1 MNSNDILTK
10 AKDYFAKAL
19 KLDESIK
26 SNKTST
32 NINIDEINQC
42 IMQYLNAAEEFKK
55 LPAQKVLVDKII
67 IRIQEL
73 QLILSNNTTFTSTE
87 LLTSLPEIPISKAL
101 PTKAKDIS
109 TPSNANWVTATSK
122 RSSMGSVDPT
132 THTGHALSEKEISIL
147 KSSSIMNGKV
157 YMPWLPGEEENERF
171 RFDHIYRDP
180 DGPLPLSE
188 AQTRAGAVYKRPIDI
203 LPDGEKPVMVQ
214 VIDPLNIRQY
224 LVSDCSF
231 VCSLCIASA
240 YEAKFKKRL
249 ITSIIYPQNSDH
261 LPLYNA
267 YGKYL
272 VKLYINGVARK
283 VVVDD
288 TLPFDLNSGRF
299 ACSSS
304 VNPGELWVSIIEKA
318 YMKVGSG
325 VYVCY

>member
-1 MNSNDILTK
+1 MSSNDILTK

-42 IMQYLNAAEEFKK
+42 ILQYLNAAEEFKK

-101 PTKAKDIS
+101 PTKAKVIS

-180 DGPLPLSE
+180 DGPLPPS
-188 AQTRAGAVYKRPIDI
+188 
-203 LPDGEKPVMVQ
+203 
-214 VIDPLNIRQY
+214 QY
-224 LVSDCSF
+224 TLVSHT
-231 VCSLCIASA
+231 A
-240 YEAKFKKRL
+240 
-249 ITSIIYPQNSDH
+249 TSPSPH
-261 LPLYNA
+261 L
-267 YGKYL
+267 
-272 VKLYINGVARK
+272 
-283 VVVDD
+283 
-288 TLPFDLNSGRF
+288 S
-299 ACSSS
+299 
-304 VNPGELWVSIIEKA
+304 
-318 YMKVGSG
+318 
-325 VYVCY
+325 